1 MKKQTLETIKQ
12 FAMGLFLSDWGNK
25 RYEDVIESLNENR
38 DDDDILIW
46 QPLEYERRE
55 NIAEHIEM
63 VREGIEEIIKRETK

>member
-38 DDDDILIW
+38 DDEDILIW